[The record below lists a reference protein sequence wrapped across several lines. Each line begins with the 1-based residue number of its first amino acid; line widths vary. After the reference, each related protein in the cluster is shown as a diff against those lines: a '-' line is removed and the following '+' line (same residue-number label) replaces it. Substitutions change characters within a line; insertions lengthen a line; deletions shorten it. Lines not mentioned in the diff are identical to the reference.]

1 MQQARNGCSAC
12 PRRHRWPGAQIHAQ
26 RHALRRDA
34 ERLQRLD
41 NGRACSRHLIGKPQD
56 HCLAQT
62 PAPTPAAAVADAMQ
76 RDQLAA
82 SDMHHA
88 GTAQQLGSGHRDQ
101 AAIARKKWPGSHR
114 TTHAGVHR
122 RWQRSHVALY
132 GERRCYAPLR
142 RAGSRWRAAAL
153 GAARRRAPRDCV
165 PATRSRSEIPV
176 SRGLPRCDPHH
187 PGPPVPVSCAGPRR
201 GSAQL
206 HVGLHPALAHC
217 GKRQARVEV
226 RAHLSA

>member
-1 MQQARNGCSAC
+1 MQCVPAA
-12 PRRHRWPGAQIHAQ
+12 PPVAGAQIHAQ

-101 AAIARKKWPGSHR
+101 AAIARKNGLDHI
-114 TTHAGVHR
+114 
-122 RWQRSHVALY
+122 
-132 GERRCYAPLR
+132 ERRTPVFIAD
-142 RAGSRWRAAAL
+142 GSDR
-153 GAARRRAPRDCV
+153 
-165 PATRSRSEIPV
+165 T
-176 SRGLPRCDPHH
+176 
-187 PGPPVPVSCAGPRR
+187 
-201 GSAQL
+201 
-206 HVGLHPALAHC
+206 
-217 GKRQARVEV
+217 
-226 RAHLSA
+226 